1 MSYIF
6 PDNPRQIEPLSFEA
20 SGALLEKSYILAIES
35 AKLSAS
41 IHPMCIDAVA
51 SLVSNMNCYYSN
63 LIEGH
68 NTKPIDIERALS
80 GDYSTSPEKRVLQLE
95 ARAHVEVEKSYL
107 ATVTTGHFVDIFSTA
122 LLCSIHREFY
132 SKLPDDLHWSTSI
145 DGKKTEKIA
154 PGSLRTSEVEV
165 GKHYPP
171 LHTILPEFM
180 QRFESGYQMA
190 WQNKL
195 PYQRLPLIASA
206 HHRLLWIHPFLDGN
220 GRVARLFSVLAMKAA
235 GIEGIGLWSPAR
247 GLARN
252 VDEYKSLLQ
261 DADSLRRG
269 DLDGR
274 GNLSLNALQVF
285 STFFVDTCID
295 QIRFMSEMFDL
306 DNLSKRIEYFFGV
319 LSTTT
324 TIKKESHFLV
334 MEALRKGEFA
344 RGEASKITGFG
355 ERISRDMLGELLK
368 LGFLASDSAKGP
380 IKIAFPTAATGYY
393 FPNLFP
399 AGSPTEI
406 NEYIAA
412 KKLTASTTIHS

>member
-1 MSYIF
+1 M
-6 PDNPRQIEPLSFEA
+6 EPLLFEA
-20 SGALLEKSYILAIES
+20 SGTILEKSYALAIAS

-51 SLVSNMNCYYSN
+51 NLVSNMNCYYSN

-95 ARAHVEVEKSYL
+95 ARAHIEVEKKYL
-107 ATVTTGHFVDIFSTA
+107 EAISPNIFSA
-122 LLCSIHREFY
+122 ELICSIHRDFY
-132 SKLPDDLHWSTSI
+132 SKLPEDLHWSTSA
-145 DGKKTEKIA
+145 DGKKTEKIT
-154 PGSLRTSEVEV
+154 PGSLRASEVEV
-165 GKHYPP
+165 GKHFPP
-171 LHTILPEFM
+171 LHTALPEFM
-180 QRFESGYQMA
+180 NRFESSYQMA

-195 PYQRLPLIASA
+195 PYQRMPLVACA

-235 GIEGIGLWSPAR
+235 GIEGVGLWSPAR

-274 GNLSLNALQVF
+274 GNLSLNALQAF

-295 QIRFMSEMFDL
+295 QVKFMSEMFDL

-324 TIKKESHFLV
+324 NIKKESHLLV

-344 RGEASKITGFG
+344 RGEASRIIGFG
-355 ERISRDMLGELLK
+355 ERMSRDVLGELLK
-368 LGFLASDSAKGP
+368 LGFLASDSVKGP
-380 IKIAFPTAATGYY
+380 VKIAFPTAATGYY

-412 KKLTASTTIHS
+412 KKLTTSAKN

>member
-1 MSYIF
+1 M
-6 PDNPRQIEPLSFEA
+6 EPLLFEA
-20 SGALLEKSYILAIES
+20 SGALLEKSYTLAIAS

-51 SLVSNMNCYYSN
+51 HLVSNINCYYSN

-95 ARAHVEVEKSYL
+95 ARAHIEVEKKYL
-107 ATVTTGHFVDIFSTA
+107 EAISPNIFLA
-122 LLCSIHREFY
+122 ELICSIHRDFY
-132 SKLPDDLHWSTSI
+132 SKLPEDLHWSTSAN
-145 DGKKTEKIA
+145 GKKTEKIT
-154 PGSLRTSEVEV
+154 PGNLRTSEVEV
-165 GKHYPP
+165 GKHFPP
-171 LHTILPEFM
+171 LHTALPEFM
-180 QRFESGYQMA
+180 NRFESSYQMA

-195 PYQRLPLIASA
+195 PYQRMPLVACA

-235 GIEGIGLWSPAR
+235 GIEGVGLWSPAR

-274 GNLSLNALQVF
+274 GNLSLNALQAF

-295 QIRFMSEMFDL
+295 QVKFMSEMFDL

-324 TIKKESHFLV
+324 NIKKESHLLV

-344 RGEASKITGFG
+344 RGEASRITGFG
-355 ERISRDMLGELLK
+355 ERMARDMLSELLK
-368 LGFLASDSAKGP
+368 LGFLASDSVKGP
-380 IKIAFPTAATGYY
+380 VRIAFPTAATGYY

-412 KKLTASTTIHS
+412 KKLTTSAKN

>member
-1 MSYIF
+1 MTYIF
-6 PDNPRQIEPLSFEA
+6 PNNSSQMEPLLFEA
-20 SGALLEKSYILAIES
+20 EAMLLERSYALAIAS

-41 IHPMCIDAVA
+41 IHPKCIDAVA
-51 SLVSNMNCYYSN
+51 NLVSNMNCYYSN

-80 GDYSTSPEKRVLQLE
+80 GDYSSSPEKRVLQLE
-95 ARAHVEVEKSYL
+95 ARAHIEVEKKYL
-107 ATVTTGHFVDIFSTA
+107 ESISPNIFSTELICA
-122 LLCSIHREFY
+122 IHRDFY
-132 SKLPDDLHWSTSI
+132 SKLPEDLHWSTSA
-145 DGKKTEKIA
+145 DGRKTEKIT

-165 GKHYPP
+165 GKHFPP
-171 LHTILPEFM
+171 LHTALPEFM
-180 QRFESGYQMA
+180 SRFELGYQSA

-195 PYQRLPLIASA
+195 PYQRMPLLACA

-220 GRVARLFSVLAMKAA
+220 GRVARLLSILAMKAA

-274 GNLSLNALQVF
+274 GNLSLSALKAF

-295 QIRFMSEMFDL
+295 QVKFVSEMFDL
-306 DNLSKRIEYFFGV
+306 DNLCKRVEYLFGV

-324 TIKKESHFLV
+324 NIKKESHLLV
-334 MEALRKGEFA
+334 IEALRKGEFA
-344 RGEASKITGFG
+344 RGEASRITGFG
-355 ERISRDMLGELLK
+355 ERMSRDMLGELLK
-368 LGFLASDSAKGP
+368 LGFLSSDSAKGS
-380 IKIAFPTAATGYY
+380 IKIAFPTAASGYY

-406 NEYIAA
+406 GDYITS
-412 KKLTASTTIHS
+412 KKLRLSTKP

>member
-6 PDNPRQIEPLSFEA
+6 PDNPRQMEPLLFEA
-20 SGALLEKSYILAIES
+20 SATLLEKSYALAIAS
-35 AKLSAS
+35 AKLSTS

-51 SLVSNMNCYYSN
+51 NLVSNMNCYYSN

-80 GDYSTSPEKRVLQLE
+80 GDYSISPEKRILQLE
-95 ARAHVEVEKSYL
+95 ARAHIEVEKAYL
-107 ATVTTGHFVDIFSTA
+107 EGIGTDIFSTELICA
-122 LLCSIHREFY
+122 IHRDFY
-132 SKLPDDLHWSTSI
+132 AKLPEDLHWSISV
-145 DGKKTEKIA
+145 DGKKTEKIT

-165 GKHYPP
+165 GKHFPP
-171 LHTILPEFM
+171 LHVALPEFM
-180 QRFESGYQMA
+180 SRLESAYQMA

-195 PYQRLPLIASA
+195 PYQRMPLVACA

-235 GIEGIGLWSPAR
+235 GIEGVGLWSPAR

-274 GNLSLNALQVF
+274 GNLSLNALQAF
-285 STFFVDTCID
+285 STFFVDTCLD
-295 QIRFMSEMFDL
+295 QVKFMTEMFDL
-306 DNLSKRIEYFFGV
+306 DNLSKRVEYFFGV
-319 LSTTT
+319 LSTSTS
-324 TIKKESHFLV
+324 IKKESHLLI

-344 RGEASKITGFG
+344 RGEASRITGFG
-355 ERISRDMLGELLK
+355 ERMSRDMLGELLK
-368 LGFLASDSAKGP
+368 LGFLASDSVKGP
-380 IKIAFPTAATGYY
+380 VRIAFPTAATGYY

-406 NEYIAA
+406 NEYIAE
-412 KKLTASTTIHS
+412 KKR

>member
-6 PDNPRQIEPLSFEA
+6 PDNPSQMEPLLFEV
-20 SGALLEKSYILAIES
+20 STTLLEKSYALAIAS

-41 IHPMCIDAVA
+41 THPMCIDAVA
-51 SLVSNMNCYYSN
+51 NLVSNMNCYYSN

-80 GDYSTSPEKRVLQLE
+80 GDYSNSPEKRVLQLE
-95 ARAHVEVEKSYL
+95 ARAHIEVEKRYL
-107 ATVTTGHFVDIFSTA
+107 EADKADIFSTE
-122 LLCSIHREFY
+122 LICSIHRDFY
-132 SKLPDDLHWSTSI
+132 SKLPEDLHWSVSA
-145 DGKKTEKIA
+145 DGKKTEKIT
-154 PGSLRTSEVEV
+154 PGNLRSTEVEV
-165 GKHYPP
+165 GKHVPP
-171 LHTILPEFM
+171 LHTTLPTFM
-180 QRFESGYQMA
+180 NRFESGYQTA

-195 PYQRLPLIASA
+195 PYQRMPVVACA

-235 GIEGIGLWSPAR
+235 GIEGVGLWSPAR

-274 GNLSLNALQVF
+274 GNLSLNALQAF
-285 STFFVDTCID
+285 GTFFVDTCLD
-295 QIRFMSEMFDL
+295 QVKFMSEMFDL
-306 DNLSKRIEYFFGV
+306 DNLSKRVEYFFGV

-324 TIKKESHFLV
+324 TLKKESYLLV

-344 RGEASKITGFG
+344 RGEASRITGFG
-355 ERISRDMLGELLK
+355 ERMSRDMLGELLK
-368 LGFLASDSAKGP
+368 LGFLASDSVKGP
-380 IKIAFPTAATGYY
+380 VRIAFPTAATGYY

-406 NEYIAA
+406 NEYIAE
-412 KKLTASTTIHS
+412 KKLTASTKILI

>member
-1 MSYIF
+1 M
-6 PDNPRQIEPLSFEA
+6 EPLLFEA
-20 SGALLEKSYILAIES
+20 SGTILEKSYALAIAS

-51 SLVSNMNCYYSN
+51 NLVSNMNCYYSN

-95 ARAHVEVEKSYL
+95 ARAHIEVEKKYL
-107 ATVTTGHFVDIFSTA
+107 EAISPNIFSA
-122 LLCSIHREFY
+122 ELICSIHRDFY
-132 SKLPDDLHWSTSI
+132 SKLPEDLHWSTSA
-145 DGKKTEKIA
+145 DGKKTEKIT
-154 PGSLRTSEVEV
+154 PGSLRASEVEV
-165 GKHYPP
+165 GKHFPP
-171 LHTILPEFM
+171 LHTALPEFM
-180 QRFESGYQMA
+180 NRFESSYQMA

-195 PYQRLPLIASA
+195 PYQRMPLVACA

-235 GIEGIGLWSPAR
+235 GIEGVGLWSPAR
-247 GLARN
+247 VLARN

-274 GNLSLNALQVF
+274 GNLSLNALQAF

-295 QIRFMSEMFDL
+295 QVKFMSEMFDL

-324 TIKKESHFLV
+324 NIKKESHLLV

-344 RGEASKITGFG
+344 RGEASRIIGFG
-355 ERISRDMLGELLK
+355 ERMSRDVLGELLK
-368 LGFLASDSAKGP
+368 LGFLASDSVKGP
-380 IKIAFPTAATGYY
+380 VKIAFPTAATGYY

-412 KKLTASTTIHS
+412 KKLTTSAKN